1 MGRFQGNQGGRR
13 KQLMVCDML
22 LFGCS
27 RFKYRFIK
35 LDLVI
40 VGKFDSVDVNP
51 VRTQCTRG
59 EQWLV
64 RCAER
69 VRTNKSKHRPNIHE
83 KDLKFQ
89 QAISQ
94 IV

>member
-1 MGRFQGNQGGRR
+1 
-13 KQLMVCDML
+13 MVCDML

-51 VRTQCTRG
+51 ARTQRTGG
-59 EQWLV
+59 EQRL
-64 RCAER
+64 A
-69 VRTNKSKHRPNIHE
+69 
-83 KDLKFQ
+83 
-89 QAISQ
+89 
-94 IV
+94 